1 MGDLRQLVKEIDAQ
15 RARGEVKDVDPK
27 TFAEIENKAGLGNT
41 PVPAEMVM
49 RQQDGK
55 YFVNNNEVSK
65 QDFDK
70 TRQQS
75 DQAMGIRRDAAG
87 KRTRPSPDERRRAAM
102 SELDGMKKGGK
113 VSSASKRADGCAIRG
128 KTKGRI
134 V

>member
-1 MGDLRQLVKEIDAQ
+1 MGDLRKLVKEIDAQ

-27 TFAEIENKAGLGNT
+27 TFAEIENKAGLRDT
-41 PVPAEMVM
+41 PAEMVL

-65 QDFDK
+65 QEFDK
-70 TRQQS
+70 SNQQS

-87 KRTRPSPDERRRAAM
+87 KRTRPSPEERRRAAM
-102 SELDGMKKGGK
+102 SELDGMKAGGK

>member
-1 MGDLRQLVKEIDAQ
+1 MGDLRTLVKEIEAK

-27 TFAEIENKAGLGNT
+27 TFAEIENKAGLGDT
-41 PVPAEMVM
+41 PVPAELVM
-49 RQQDGK
+49 RQQGGK

-65 QDFDK
+65 QEFD
-70 TRQQS
+70 RVNQQS
-75 DQAMGIRRDAAG
+75 DQAMGIKRDATG
-87 KRTRPSPDERRRAAM
+87 KRIRPSPEERRRAAM

-113 VSSASKRADGCAIRG
+113 VSSASARADGCAVRG

>member
-1 MGDLRQLVKEIDAQ
+1 MGDLRKLVKEIDAQ

-27 TFAEIENKAGLGNT
+27 TFAEIENKAGLRDT
-41 PVPAEMVM
+41 PAEMVL

-65 QDFDK
+65 QEFDK
-70 TRQQS
+70 SNQQS
-75 DQAMGIRRDAAG
+75 DQAMGIKRDATG
-87 KRTRPSPDERRRAAM
+87 KRIRPSPEERRRAAM

-113 VSSASKRADGCAIRG
+113 VSSASKRADGIAQRG

-134 V
+134 C

>member
-1 MGDLRQLVKEIDAQ
+1 VGDLRKLVKEIDAQ

-27 TFAEIENKAGLGNT
+27 TFAEIENKAGLRDT
-41 PVPAEMVM
+41 PVPAEMVL

-55 YFVNNNEVSK
+55 YFVNNNEVNK
-65 QDFDK
+65 QEFDK

-75 DQAMGIRRDAAG
+75 DQAMGIKRDETG
-87 KRTRPSPDERRRAAM
+87 KRIRPSPEERRRAAM

-113 VSSASKRADGCAIRG
+113 VSSASKRADGCAVRG
-128 KTKGRI
+128 KTRGRI

>member
-1 MGDLRQLVKEIDAQ
+1 MGDLRKLVKEIDAQ

-27 TFAEIENKAGLGNT
+27 TFAEIENKAGLRDT
-41 PVPAEMVM
+41 PAEMVL

-65 QDFDK
+65 QEFDK
-70 TRQQS
+70 SNQQS
-75 DQAMGIRRDAAG
+75 DQAMGIKRDAAG
-87 KRTRPSPDERRRAAM
+87 KRTRPSPEERRRAAM

-113 VSSASKRADGCAIRG
+113 VSSASKRADGIAQRG

-134 V
+134 C